1 MATATTKNKKESFFD
16 EIIREA
22 RYRRCIILD
31 GNVRDSFDDG
41 KKHYLPLPNVLLRR
55 LAAMETDDGGRCFTI
70 CGCWDATDGLTF
82 VDPLMQKAFQ
92 RALKHQSQTDA
103 SSEHPISKSGKEY
116 DDRSSDTPSGKDPV
130 NTGILKQ
137 PQEAFPAMRRVLSHP
152 SERAVFVLGWQE
164 YLVGDPAHQDPGERH
179 LLTILGK
186 AIAEQTTG
194 QTNSDAM
201 NGPTGLLIIITS
213 NLNSFPESL
222 FKDNPRT
229 KVITVGKPD
238 RPQRLAFLTQSQRFL
253 RVAEPKPAPG
263 KPICRYG
270 SGDAILSHMADLCD
284 DLTTIDMQNIV
295 ALSRQPASKMRPD
308 RLVNLYKFGK
318 QSSPWRDLDKGKLD
332 NVFEEL
338 KKRVMGQDHALK
350 AAEAM
355 LQTAYVELEDPWKRR
370 QPRGIM
376 FYVGP
381 TGVGKTELAKA
392 IAEFV
397 YGDENALI
405 SLDMSNYSQEHD
417 VQRLVGAPPSYVGFQ
432 QGGELTN
439 RTRQKP
445 FCVIV
450 FDEIEKAHRKLW
462 DKFLQILEEGR
473 LTDGRGQTVL
483 FNQSIIIFTSNIG
496 QDCQENL
503 AAKDLAALHEHFKER
518 VIRFFTKPISE
529 GGLNRPE
536 LVDRVGEDNIIPFHY
551 ITDPAIRKKIL
562 QGKLTTLQE
571 TFRERFG
578 MGFEVSDR
586 CIDWLESR
594 SRTGI
599 IRRDITNVVKHYF
612 HKNRLTT
619 FVYRHLHQLKSGRTL
634 FTDVANGGD
643 DIKFEIREGSQDD
656 NS

>member
-1 MATATTKNKKESFFD
+1 MATTTMKNKKESDFD
-16 EIIREA
+16 KIMREA

-31 GNVRDSFDDG
+31 GNVRDLFDDG
-41 KKHYLPLPNVLLRR
+41 KNHYLLLPDLLLRQ
-55 LAAMETDDGGRCFTI
+55 LAAMETDDGKRCFTI
-70 CGCWDATDGLTF
+70 CGCWDGTDGMTF

-103 SSEHPISKSGKEY
+103 SSEHPTSKASKEY
-116 DDRSSDTPSGKDPV
+116 DDQSSDKPSGKDPAK
-130 NTGILKQ
+130 TGILKQ

-152 SERAVFVLGWQE
+152 SEQAAFILDWQE

-186 AIAEQTTG
+186 AIAEPTVG
-194 QTNSDAM
+194 QTSSDAL

-213 NLNSFPESL
+213 NLSSLPESL
-222 FKDNPRT
+222 YKDNPRT
-229 KVITVGKPD
+229 KVITIGRPD
-238 RPQRLAFLTQSQRFL
+238 RPQRLAFLTQHQKFL
-253 RVAEPKPAPG
+253 RVAEPKPVPG
-263 KPICRYG
+263 QPVCRYG
-270 SGDAILSHMADLCD
+270 SNDTILSQLADLCD

-295 ALSRQPASKMRPD
+295 ALSRQQATKMRPD
-308 RLVNLYKFGK
+308 RLVNLYKFGE
-318 QSSPWRDLDKGKLD
+318 QSSPWRDLDKDKLD
-332 NVFEEL
+332 NVSEEL
-338 KKRVMGQDHALK
+338 KKRIMGQDHALK
-350 AAEAM
+350 AVEAM
-355 LQTAYVELEDPWKRR
+355 LKTAYVELEDPWKRR

-417 VQRLVGAPPSYVGFQ
+417 IQRLVGAPPSYVGFQ

-439 RTRQKP
+439 RIRQKP

-450 FDEIEKAHRKLW
+450 FDEIEKAHKKLW

-483 FNQSIIIFTSNIG
+483 FNQSIVIFTSNIG
-496 QDCQENL
+496 QDNQENL
-503 AAKDLAALHEHFKER
+503 AAKDPAALHKHFKER
-518 VIRFFTKPISE
+518 VINFFTRSVNE

-536 LVDRVGEDNIIPFHY
+536 LVDRIGEDNIIPFHY
-551 ITDPAIRKKIL
+551 IRDTAIRKKIL
-562 QGKLTTLQE
+562 KGQLAALKGI
-571 TFRERFG
+571 FRERFG
-578 MGFEVSDR
+578 MDFEVSDK

-619 FVYRHLHQLKSGRTL
+619 FVYQHLHQLKAGRTL
-634 FTDVANGGD
+634 FTDVAAGED
-643 DIKFEIREGSQDD
+643 DIKFEIREG
-656 NS
+656 N